1 MASTAVQRF
10 LEHAQRLGV
19 PVEVVEFPTE
29 TRTAAD
35 AAEAIGCDVA
45 QIVKSLVF
53 MADDRPV
60 LALTSGRNRVDETK
74 LARAL
79 DATGVRK
86 ADAAEVRSA
95 TGYAIGGTP
104 PFGHATELE
113 VVGDQDLTAF
123 DQVWAAAGLPT
134 TVFAISPERLRE
146 ATGARIIDLAG

>member
-1 MASTAVQRF
+1 MASTAVERF
-10 LEHAQRLGV
+10 LEHAERLDV

-53 MADDRPV
+53 MADDRPI
-60 LALTSGRNRVDETK
+60 LALTSGRNRVDEAK

-79 DATGVRK
+79 DATVVRK
-86 ADAAEVRSA
+86 ADAAEVRAA

-104 PFGHATELE
+104 PFGHTTDLE
-113 VVGDQDLTAF
+113 VVCDHDLTGF

-134 TVFAISPERLRE
+134 TVFALSPDRLLE
-146 ATGARIIDLAG
+146 ATGAHVTELAG

>member
-1 MASTAVQRF
+1 MASTAVDRF

-29 TRTAAD
+29 TRTADD

-60 LALTSGRNRVDETK
+60 LALTSGRNRVDEAK

-79 DATGVRK
+79 DAAVVRK
-86 ADAAEVRSA
+86 ADAAEVRAA

-104 PFGHATELE
+104 PFGHATDLE
-113 VVGDQDLTAF
+113 VACDRDLTGF

-134 TVFAISPERLRE
+134 TVFALSPDRLLE
-146 ATGARIIDLAG
+146 ATGARVIDLAG

>member
-1 MASTAVQRF
+1 MASTAVDRF
-10 LEHAQRLGV
+10 LEHAERLRV

-35 AAEAIGCDVA
+35 AADAIGCDLA

-53 MADDRPV
+53 MADDQPV
-60 LALTSGRNRVDETK
+60 LALTSGRNRVDEAK

-79 DATGVRK
+79 DATHVRK
-86 ADAAEVRSA
+86 ADAAEVRAA

-104 PFGHATELE
+104 PFGHATDLE
-113 VVGDQDLTAF
+113 VVCDRDLAGF

-134 TVFAISPERLRE
+134 TVFALSPEDLLE
-146 ATGARIIDLAG
+146 ATGARVIDLTG